1 MMKPLI
7 KICGIN
13 ELKILNELIMIK
25 EIDFIGFI
33 FYQDSLRNVS
43 NNLLQQL
50 KDIDL
55 KEKRPVCVYVN
66 ASRSL
71 IEETSSY
78 FDNPVLQ
85 FHGDETNE
93 FCKSFNKDFWKV
105 IRVRDLSSIQKIL
118 EYHDASAILL
128 ENYEKGKY
136 GGTGKSFDW
145 HLLENIKTLDMK
157 IIVSGG
163 INIKNVHNAININP
177 WCIDINSGV
186 ESSAGVK
193 DLKLINEILDIYNH
207 EI

>member
-13 ELKILNELIMIK
+13 ELKTLNELIMIK

-43 NNLLQQL
+43 KNLLQQF
-50 KDIDL
+50 KNIDL

-105 IRVRDLSSIQKIL
+105 IRVRDLSCIQKIL
-118 EYHDASAILL
+118 EYQDASAILL

-145 HLLENIKTLDMK
+145 SLLENIKTLDMK

-193 DLKLINEILDIYNH
+193 DLKLINEILEIYNH

>member
-13 ELKILNELIMIK
+13 ELKILNELIMIE

-105 IRVRDLSSIQKIL
+105 IRVRDLSSIQKIS
-118 EYHDASAILL
+118 EYQDASAILL